1 MDAINKNTLPP
12 PEELFLGL
20 PPGIRSELLIKFAQA
35 IESGTDP
42 FKNLNLG
49 NLPIP
54 VRWDFIIDSLNTGKE
69 LSQPYR
75 RAASEIA
82 SQTQEYVT
90 KAQNFEKA
98 GEPEQS
104 IIFYEQSIAAGFLA
118 SLPYERLRVMYTKQK
133 KYEKAIRV
141 CKRYIEILN
150 MVETFWSQY
159 PNIRQIPKYQ
169 EEIKKLNAKLKTT
182 K

>member
-1 MDAINKNTLPP
+1 MDAINKNTFTL

-20 PPGIRSELLIKFAQA
+20 PSGIRSELLIRFAQA

-42 FKNLNLG
+42 FKNSNLEK
-49 NLPIP
+49 LPIP

-75 RAASEIA
+75 QVAFEIA
-82 SQTQEYVT
+82 SQIQEYVT

-98 GEPEQS
+98 GETEQS
-104 IIFYEQSIAAGFLA
+104 IIFYEEGIADGFLA
-118 SLPYERLRVMYTKQK
+118 SLPYERLRVIYTKQK

-141 CKRYIEILN
+141 CKRYIEILK
-150 MVETFWSQY
+150 MVETFWPQY

-169 EEIKKLNAKLKTT
+169 EEIKKLNAKMKLHE
-182 K
+182 